1 MIIFTYTFRSFS
13 VCQPS
18 PRVVSGVPGLGLSL
32 PYTHLY
38 RCFFTTI
45 CRGIFFAPI
54 CTGLLVAG
62 QVHLIF
68 SLSEHPAVSGKGTK
82 RGWLWPTDVA
92 EDNLGLLEDLIS
104 EIGNNEDLLEVVV

>member
-38 RCFFTTI
+38 RWFFLHPSVKVFILHASVKVFFYTHLYRCFF
-45 CRGIFFAPI
+45 
-54 CTGLLVAG
+54 CTHLYRSISWQLVRC
-62 QVHLIF
+62 
-68 SLSEHPAVSGKGTK
+68 K
-82 RGWLWPTDVA
+82 
-92 EDNLGLLEDLIS
+92 
-104 EIGNNEDLLEVVV
+104 

>member
-1 MIIFTYTFRSFS
+1 MIVFSYTFRSFS

-38 RCFFTTI
+38 RWFLHTSVQVY
-45 CRGIFFAPI
+45 
-54 CTGLLVAG
+54 LLVAG
-62 QVHLIF
+62 QVQVIF

-92 EDNLGLLEDLIS
+92 EGNLGLLEDLIS
-104 EIGNNEDLLEVVV
+104 EIGNNEDLLEVVVVV